1 MGSAGAGYVWAMRG
15 LYVALGVLIL
25 FVQLI
30 PLETVPRG
38 WIAPDLILC
47 VTMVWVA
54 RRPDLAPVWL
64 IAAIFLLSDLL
75 LQRPPGLW
83 SALALI
89 ATEVLRSR
97 TSDLRDT
104 TFAFEWALVS
114 TILVVFYAALL
125 VSWALFVPFDISQ
138 PLVALQMLFTITL
151 YPVIAAFFAVVFQVA
166 KAAPGQTDAL
176 GRKL

>member
-1 MGSAGAGYVWAMRG
+1 MRG
-15 LYVALGVLIL
+15 LYAVTGVLIL
-25 FVQLI
+25 FIQLL

-38 WIAPDLILC
+38 WVAPDFILC
-47 VTMVWVA
+47 ITMVWVA

-64 IAAIFLLSDLL
+64 IAAMFLLTDLL

-83 SALALI
+83 SALALV
-89 ATEVLRSR
+89 ATEVLRTR
-97 TSDLRDT
+97 TSDLKDT

-114 TILVVFYAALL
+114 AIIVCFYLALTVAWALL
-125 VSWALFVPFDISQ
+125 VPFEISRS
-138 PLVALQMLFTITL
+138 LLALQMIFTIL
-151 YPVIAAFFAVVFQVA
+151 IYPAMAALSAAVFQVS